1 LDGTDQQRYLA
12 GSLVRQTNLHST
24 HSSETYSQHIPED
37 ERHDLISAYSRR
49 LTSDDD
55 QVSLEAAKHWSTWEV
70 STNMLVQN
78 PAGIKQAQED
88 VRWTRAFARIENHYF
103 TNKAGYRYTPR

>member
-1 LDGTDQQRYLA
+1 
-12 GSLVRQTNLHST
+12 
-24 HSSETYSQHIPED
+24 
-37 ERHDLISAYSRR
+37 
-49 LTSDDD
+49 
-55 QVSLEAAKHWSTWEV
+55 
-70 STNMLVQN
+70 VQN